1 MNVLL
6 LEHPRT
12 ITNDRAN
19 DIANTPLASCLLSG
33 YAAAALKKEGHGVE
47 IVEGFLDG
55 LSYED
60 VWKTVAGAKPDILAV
75 HMVYHWRKD
84 LRLFD
89 FLETVKREIGP
100 YITAYGFYPTVA
112 YEDILANCGAID
124 SVIVGEPESTI
135 VRLAGSHAR
144 PIPGLAS
151 RAPSGGVTVDR
162 GGSE

>member
-33 YAAAALKKEGHGVE
+33 YAASALKEKGHGVE
-47 IVEGFLDG
+47 IVEGYLDG
-55 LSYED
+55 LSYD
-60 VWKTVAGAKPDILAV
+60 DIWKTVSAAKPDILGI
-75 HMVYHWRKD
+75 HMVYYWRKD
-84 LRLFD
+84 LQLFD
-89 FLETVKREIGP
+89 FLERVKEKICA
-100 YITAYGFYPTVA
+100 YIIAYGFYPTVA

-135 VRLAGSHAR
+135 VHLAAARGSR
-144 PIPGLAS
+144 GQPGPSPVSLPEGLPEAS
-151 RAPSGGVTVDR
+151 L
-162 GGSE
+162 